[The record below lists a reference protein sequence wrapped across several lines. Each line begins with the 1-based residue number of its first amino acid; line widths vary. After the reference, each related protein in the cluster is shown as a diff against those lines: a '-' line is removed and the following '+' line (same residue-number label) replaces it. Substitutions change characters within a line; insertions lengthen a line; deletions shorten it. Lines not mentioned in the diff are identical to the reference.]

1 MKVIGSNLRKCR
13 EEKKFSVEEVKN
25 YLRIGSVQ
33 AIYKWEEGKNYPQAD
48 NLLALMEL
56 YDAGPG
62 DITGRGK
69 RKKHLSDVSVEDA
82 GYILY
87 GKGCGAEIICMKA
100 GKRRREY
107 LKKYYAELSGRRI

>member
-1 MKVIGSNLRKCR
+1 MRYRPEYDMKVIGSNLRKCR

-69 RKKHLSDVSVEDA
+69 RKKIWTDL
-82 GYILY
+82 
-87 GKGCGAEIICMKA
+87 EIKDFLP
-100 GKRRREY
+100 G
-107 LKKYYAELSGRRI
+107 